1 MADQAVLVQWG
12 FNALLAVAT
21 FFGANWLR
29 RMERD
34 MELMQEAHRQ
44 QVKESA
50 ERERALQE
58 QLRGYVAKE
67 DFREFRDEIR
77 GNFREVFGRMDTLAD
92 RLPKIAQ

>member
-1 MADQAVLVQWG
+1 MSAEWVQWG
-12 FNALLAVAT
+12 FNTLLAIAT

-34 MELMQEAHRQ
+34 MEQMQEAH
-44 QVKESA
+44 KEA
-50 ERERALQE
+50 AKDAAQRERELQE

-77 GNFREVFGRMDTLAD
+77 GNFREVFGKIDTLAE
-92 RLPKIAQ
+92 RLPPKVIA